1 MTKLMICRMGW
12 MDSYAGITKHD
23 EIEGGGSWVKK
34 HGWGGEIYNF
44 LLGRDR
50 VFGYVQVNGSNN
62 LSRLGGAEDAE
73 SVDGVTVIW
82 AARHPRGGVYVVG
95 WYRNATVHR
104 ALHSSPN
111 DPRRR
116 VPGKT
121 DRMEWNITAN
131 EKDARLLPDSE
142 RTFRLP
148 VGRNALGSSLT
159 NYVDG
164 DTASEK
170 LLRTQLLNYVGS
182 GGGSGLPR
190 RKSKKK
196 GGKYQQDAA
205 LRLKVEL
212 AAMTHVTNWYRGR
225 DWTVIPVDH
234 DNVGWDLEAR
244 LDDRLLRLEVKGCS
258 SKEPWC
264 ELTPNEFTQLKK
276 HKDTYRVCILT
287 DALSKKAK
295 LWQFRFVDE
304 KGGWR
309 DDNNNPLILDKRVA
323 ASCRVPSAKS

>member
-1 MTKLMICRMGW
+1 MSKLMICRTGW
-12 MDSYAGITKHD
+12 MDFYAGITKSD
-23 EIEGGGSWVKK
+23 EIKGGGSWVKT

-44 LLGRDR
+44 LRGKDR
-50 VFGYVQVNGSNN
+50 VYGYVQVNGTNN
-62 LSRLGGAEDAE
+62 LNRLDEASDGE

-95 WYRNATVHR
+95 WYRNATVHKE
-104 ALHSSPN
+104 LESSPN

-121 DRMEWNITAN
+121 SLLKWNITA
-131 EKDARLLPDSE
+131 KASDVHLLSDAE
-142 RTFRLP
+142 RRFKLR
-148 VGRNALGSSLT
+148 VGRNALGMSLT
-159 NYVDG
+159 NFVDG
-164 DTASEK
+164 PTNSEK
-170 LLRTQLLNYVGS
+170 LLRRRLLKYVGS
-182 GGGSGLPR
+182 GGDSGLPP
-190 RKSKKK
+190 KKGKK

-212 AAMTHVTNWYRGR
+212 AAMDQVAKWYRGR
-225 DWTVIPVDH
+225 DWTVTPVNH

-258 SKEPWC
+258 SKDPWC
-264 ELTPNEFTQLKK
+264 ELTPNEFTQMKK

-287 DALSKKAK
+287 DALRKTAK

-309 DDNNNPLILDKRVA
+309 DDDDNTLVLEKRLA
-323 ASCRVPSAKS
+323 ASCSVSAAS